1 VRDRPC
7 AVRTRV
13 AGVACARRRQ
23 PWSAEPAAQD
33 PAIRDPDLPGAAAR
47 VRLRGKAAVPGATRF
62 PCMRRLIAI
71 AFCVPLVCAA
81 QQVASTGDYLSRMD
95 GDQDGK
101 ISLLEYQDWLSY
113 AFDAMDANRDGQLD
127 AQEQPASGRGARAA
141 LSREQHR
148 LTLAERFGKQDRNRD
163 GWLDARELASPPQ

>member
-1 VRDRPC
+1 
-7 AVRTRV
+7 
-13 AGVACARRRQ
+13 
-23 PWSAEPAAQD
+23 
-33 PAIRDPDLPGAAAR
+33 
-47 VRLRGKAAVPGATRF
+47 
-62 PCMRRLIAI
+62 MRRLIAI
-71 AFCVPLVCAA
+71 AFCVPFVGAA

-101 ISLLEYQDWLSY
+101 ISLVEYQDWLSY

-127 AQEQPASGRGARAA
+127 AQEQPASGRGARAS

-148 LTLAERFGKQDRNRD
+148 QTLAERFGKQDRNRD